1 MYKVIRISTNS
12 ISVIELERELNN
24 GYSIVSVNETH
35 SDSFGFIVYVL
46 KKDK

>member
-12 ISVIELERELNN
+12 ISVSELEQELNN
-24 GYSIVSVNETH
+24 GYIIVSVNETH

-46 KKDK
+46 KKDE